1 MKHLYYSIFAILI
14 LLPFH
19 TIQAETQ
26 LINFELSGEVID
38 SITHEGE
45 PYATLRIFKS
55 DNLKKVVKI
64 AATGVN
70 GKFKEQFSGIGH
82 YILQINSL
90 GKKQIQLPFEISSSH
105 TKQNFGTVL
114 VTDDAQAMNEIT
126 VIQQK
131 PLVQMEADK
140 VAYSVEDDPDSK
152 HNMLMEMLRK
162 VPMVTVDGEYNIK
175 INGSSN
181 FAIHLNGR
189 PNSMLSK
196 NPKEIFKS
204 MPASQV
210 KRIEVITEP
219 GVKYDAEGIG
229 GILNI
234 VTIDK
239 TKFTGYT
246 ATISGD
252 VRTSGYGTGI
262 YSTFKLGD
270 KITFSING
278 HTGWY
283 GNQSQKTNATRLD
296 FNQTDTSSLNW
307 NSHTTPKGNYRYI
320 NTEASYEIDT
330 LRLITLSFGL
340 WGNGNKSDVPSE
352 YRMVNNLYGSDY
364 NYNNFN
370 TREANQ
376 NSING
381 GLDYQRGFKRNKQEL
396 LTLSYKISTN
406 PTHYKNKLTFDYD
419 QSANWVGQLD
429 LTNRKN
435 NSTSDIIENTF
446 QIDYTRPF
454 LKSHNIEAGAKYII
468 RNNISTDK
476 YYKENN
482 SGEMVYNTIQSSDF
496 KYANNIGAAYLG
508 YNYKYKSLFFKTG
521 VRYEYTKQSVK
532 YYEGRGTNFEI
543 SYQNLVPSIML
554 SYKLA
559 KTQNIRL
566 GYNLRIHRP
575 SITYL
580 NPFIND
586 IDPLN
591 IKYGNP
597 SLDTEKGHVVNLNYS
612 NFNRFVMLNT
622 SLSYSYMNNGIEK
635 YDYIGT
641 NNEALNQ
648 KGTYYSTY
656 VNGSKRQELSFNAFI
671 NLNIFSKV
679 RIYGNINASYV
690 DMTGKTGNLKNS
702 GFQGMAYSGINY
714 QFPWKINTG
723 GNYFLNIGNVSLQ
736 GNTESISS
744 YSIYMSRSFVKDRL
758 NISLYASNFI
768 NKYNDYTS
776 HTNSNN
782 FNYKSVTEY
791 PNRSFGINVSY
802 RFGELKAQ
810 VKRVARSITNDDM
823 KSGSSEGQGTGQEG
837 KGK

>member
-1 MKHLYYSIFAILI
+1 MKQLFLCIISI
-14 LLPFH
+14 LLFIPIQ
-19 TIQAETQ
+19 TIHAETQ
-26 LINFELSGEVID
+26 LINFEVSGEVID

-55 DNLKKVVKI
+55 DNFKEVVKI

-70 GKFKEQFSGIGH
+70 GKFKEQFSGIGD

-90 GKKQIQLPFEISSSH
+90 GKKQIQIPFKISNNH
-105 TKQNFGTVL
+105 TEHNFGKVL

-131 PLVQMEADK
+131 PLVKMEADK
-140 VAYSVEDDPDSK
+140 VSYSVEDDPDSK

-210 KRIEVITEP
+210 KKIEVITEP

-252 VRTSGYGTGI
+252 VRNSGYGTGI

-270 KITFSING
+270 KVTFSING

-283 GNQSQKTNATRLD
+283 GDRTQKTNATRLD
-296 FNQTDTSSLNW
+296 FNQTDTSTLNW
-307 NSHTTPKGNYRYI
+307 NSHSTPKGNYRYI

-352 YRMVNNLYGSDY
+352 YNMLNNLYGSDY
-364 NYNNFN
+364 NYKNQN

-396 LTLSYKISTN
+396 LTLSYKVSTN
-406 PTHYKNKLTFDYD
+406 PTRSKNQLTFDYD
-419 QSANWVGQLD
+419 KSADWAGEID

-446 QIDYTRPF
+446 QVDYTRPF
-454 LKSHNIEAGAKYII
+454 LKNHNIEAGAKYII

-482 SGEMVYNTIQSSDF
+482 SGEMIYNTIQSSDF
-496 KYANNIGAAYLG
+496 KYLNNIGAAYLG

-532 YYEGRGTNFEI
+532 YYEGRGNNFDI
-543 SYQNLVPSIML
+543 TYQNLVPSVML

-612 NFNRFVMLNT
+612 NFNRFVMINT

-635 YDYIGT
+635 YNYIGN
-641 NNEALNQ
+641 NNEALNH

-656 VNGSKRQELSFNAFI
+656 VNGSKRQEVSLSAFI
-671 NLNIFSKV
+671 NLNVFSKV

-690 DMTGKTGNLKNS
+690 DMTGKVSNLKNS

-714 QFPWKINTG
+714 QLPWKINTG
-723 GNYFLNIGNVSLQ
+723 ANYFVNFGNVSLQ
-736 GNTESISS
+736 GNTESMTS
-744 YSIYMSRSFVKDRL
+744 YSIYMSRSFIKDRL
-758 NISLYASNFI
+758 NISIYGSNFI
-768 NKYNDYTS
+768 HKYNDYT
-776 HTNSNN
+776 TNTTSSN
-782 FNYKSVTEY
+782 FNYKSVTKY
-791 PNRSFGINVSY
+791 PNRNFGISVSY

-823 KSGSSEGQGTGQEG
+823 KSGSSEGQGADQEG